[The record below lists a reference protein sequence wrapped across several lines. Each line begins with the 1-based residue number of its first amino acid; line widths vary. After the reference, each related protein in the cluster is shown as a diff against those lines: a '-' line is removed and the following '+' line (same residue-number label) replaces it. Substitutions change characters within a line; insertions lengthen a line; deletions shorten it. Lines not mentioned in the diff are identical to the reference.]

1 MTIKSQLHQLIF
13 DIPYFGKR
21 LKLLKDCGFEPGHY
35 YSTIPD
41 LEDIQKRRAS
51 IFNKSEESI
60 KSINLNKQFQFEL
73 LEEFKKYYK
82 DIPYDFTEKSV
93 SNTRYQVKDAWYRY
107 SDAIML
113 FSMIRHFKP
122 ANIIEIGSG
131 YSSAIMLDTN
141 DLFFNSK
148 INLTFI
154 DPHTERLQSLLTA
167 SDKTNQQVIQKAV
180 QDVDLE
186 KFTQLK
192 ANDILFVDSSHV
204 SKIGSDLNH
213 ILFEILPMLNKGVL
227 VHFHDVHFP
236 FELPE
241 HWVFRNKWFWNEN
254 YLMRAFLS
262 GNSEYEIVNFNTYL
276 HKLFPDWFAQ
286 NMPACLIGVNDVGSI
301 WIRKK

>member
-51 IFNKSEESI
+51 IFNKSEQSI

-107 SDAIML
+107 SDAVML

-122 ANIIEIGSG
+122 ASIIEIGSG